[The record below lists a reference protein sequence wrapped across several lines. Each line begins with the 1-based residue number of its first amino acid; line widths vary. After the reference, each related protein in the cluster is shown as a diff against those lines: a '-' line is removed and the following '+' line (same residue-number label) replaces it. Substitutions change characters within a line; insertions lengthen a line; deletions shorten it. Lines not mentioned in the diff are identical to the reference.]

1 MVQSNQKVALQ
12 EDHGLLRSIGDQLE
26 RYGNLRAIYARR
38 TKYGSLQQQMMFE
51 AMQSPLG
58 PEPDTIPMLPPP
70 PPLISIHN

>member
-1 MVQSNQKVALQ
+1 MQDVQNMAV
-12 EDHGLLRSIGDQLE
+12 
-26 RYGNLRAIYARR
+26 
-38 TKYGSLQQQMMFE
+38 LQQQMMFE